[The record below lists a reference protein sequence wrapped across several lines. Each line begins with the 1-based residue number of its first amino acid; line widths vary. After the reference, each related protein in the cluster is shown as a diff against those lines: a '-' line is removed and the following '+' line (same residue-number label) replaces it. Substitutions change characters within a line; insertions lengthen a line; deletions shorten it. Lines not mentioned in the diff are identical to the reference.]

1 MVDILNTINSYS
13 QPWRDF
19 MPKYT
24 SDQQV
29 KLVQEFL
36 KSDIPRQTFAK
47 SRGIPPSTFK
57 DWHLV
62 YKQYGSEGL
71 KAKRTPNHYSYE
83 TKISAVKAYK
93 NNEGS
98 LEDICMRFGMRSSK
112 QLRYWLIQ
120 YNNDKNLTA
129 TPVGKKVIQMSR
141 KTTLEER
148 IEVVEYVTNH
158 KHSYAEASEH
168 FKVSYQQARMWVL
181 KARNIGYGAL
191 VDNRGKNKKKKQMS
205 EVDKLKLEN
214 RQLKSELNRRDA
226 IEAFEK
232 KWNEIQHGE

>member
-1 MVDILNTINSYS
+1 M
-13 QPWRDF
+13 Q
-19 MPKYT
+19 KYT
-24 SDQQV
+24 PNQKV
-29 KLVQEFL
+29 KTVQEFL
-36 KSDIPRQTFAK
+36 ESNMPRQTFAK
-47 SRGIPPSTFK
+47 TKGIPPSTFK
-57 DWHLV
+57 EWCRIYKV
-62 YKQYGSEGL
+62 YGTRGL
-71 KAKRTPNHYSYE
+71 LNVKTLSYYSYE
-83 TKISAVKAYK
+83 TKINAVKAYK
-93 NNEGS
+93 NGEGS
-98 LEDICMRFGMRSSK
+98 LNDICEKFGVKSSK

-129 TPVGKKVIQMSR
+129 TPVGKKVIQITR

-181 KARNIGYGAL
+181 KARNVGYSAL

-205 EVDKLKLEN
+205 EVDELKLEI